1 MNLYRIENLEYGDE
15 CFVVAESKEAAHELS
30 IFKDVEYVSITILTC
45 NITIQEQLYSE
56 EDKIVLSEKKFDEF
70 IEECKRPS
78 KPPTPAM
85 QKALS
90 DAIQAGYL
98 DD

>member
-45 NITIQEQLYSE
+45 NITIQEQLG
-56 EDKIVLSEKKFDEF
+56 DK
-70 IEECKRPS
+70 
-78 KPPTPAM
+78 
-85 QKALS
+85 
-90 DAIQAGYL
+90 
-98 DD
+98 